1 MKKRALG
8 LLCALGIMISIIMP
22 VSAATTFSDVP
33 EGHWAYDAV
42 TSAAQLGMVNGYPN
56 GTFQPS
62 GTITSAEVASV
73 VYKGFYDS
81 TPVDA
86 EYQSHYADV
95 PSTHWAYVAIT
106 NAGWDLMDYYYDN
119 DPNTRYLRPDQ
130 PTNRLDVAY
139 TVGRLAYWWTH
150 DNDAEPPATTP
161 TSFTDAA
168 AVDPACE
175 PYFSYAVSI
184 GLINGYPD
192 GTFRPEATITRAE
205 FATLIIRVIDFIAA
219 G

>member
-33 EGHWAYDAV
+33 TGHWAYDDITA
-42 TSAAQLGMVNGYPN
+42 AAQLGMVNGYPN
-56 GTFQPS
+56 GTFQPG

-81 TPVDA
+81 TPVA
-86 EYQSHYADV
+86 PEYQSYYADV
-95 PSTHWAYVAIT
+95 PSSHWAYVAIT
-106 NAGWDLMDYYYDN
+106 NAGWDLMDYYYD
-119 DPNTRYLRPDQ
+119 DPTTSYLRPDE

-139 TVGRLAYWWTH
+139 TVGRLAYWWSQP
-150 DNDAEPPATTP
+150 DATEPPAITP
-161 TSFTDAA
+161 TSFKDAA
-168 AVDPACE
+168 MIDAACE

-192 GTFRPEATITRAE
+192 GTFAPEATITRAE

-219 G
+219 S